1 MPNTRHDYIDIEKI
15 EFDLENPR
23 IIKEL
28 SAIEESERADNAAA
42 LLHIS
47 FSDEPG
53 PAREELERSIIA
65 SGGISRAIE
74 IVPIEGTDKYK
85 VIDGNTR
92 LAVYKKLKNAN
103 PDNESWHTI
112 QSLIYESDNP
122 DEQLKNIMDIRLLA
136 HFMPVKQWSQY
147 AKGQFIDGLCQTK
160 SFDEIAEKL
169 GGKTSEIRKIR
180 EAYVFFKDYYEAHVN
195 NIENHPGADESK
207 FSHFREALSRGVE
220 TALESHF
227 GNLDTARKK
236 FAKWVD
242 EDKFRMAIHVRK
254 IPAVFNYEDAKNAFL
269 NNEVDTIED
278 AVRLIPVEGDGGG
291 VEIDDASIE
300 ELANQL
306 SRNLNAITRED
317 MRLMQDGRMQSTV
330 DSLLL
335 LGLDL
340 EKVIDEIETKE
351 SN

>member
-1 MPNTRHDYIDIEKI
+1 MPNTKHDYVDIEKI

-53 PAREELERSIIA
+53 PAREELERSIVA

-74 IVPIEGTDKYK
+74 IVPIVGTDRYK

-92 LAVYKKLKNAN
+92 LAVYKKLKTAD
-103 PDNESWHTI
+103 PDNENWHAI
-112 QSLIYESDNP
+112 QSLIYDIDDDE
-122 DEQLKNIMDIRLLA
+122 DEQLMNIRLLA

-160 SFDEIAEKL
+160 SFEEIAEKL

-180 EAYVFFKDYYEAHVN
+180 EAYVFFRDYYEPHLN

-207 FSHFREALSRGVE
+207 FSHFREALGRGVE
-220 TALESHF
+220 VALESHF
-227 GNLDTARKK
+227 GDLDTAKK
-236 FAKWVD
+236 NFAKWVD
-242 EDKFRMAIHVRK
+242 DDKFRMAIHVRK
-254 IPAVFNYEDAKNAFL
+254 IPAVFNHEDAKNAFL
-269 NNEVDTIED
+269 NNEVDNIED
-278 AVRLIPVEGDGGG
+278 AVKLIPIEGDHGA
-291 VEIDDASIE
+291 VNIDDASIE
-300 ELANQL
+300 ELATQL
-306 SRNLNAITRED
+306 SRNINVITRED
-317 MRLMQDGRMQSTV
+317 MRSMQDGRMQSTV

-340 EKVIDEIETKE
+340 EKVIDEIESKETK
-351 SN
+351 